1 MPLKV
6 VGIQTIDGKETV
18 IVESDLNGQKGQEW
32 GTAIVELQGADARRM
47 AVEFAIKEGGI
58 SNARCEMP
66 SGPYPIDKEGVT
78 VSNPKEQTIHRYRID
93 IPISAGLGM

>member
-6 VGIQTIDGKETV
+6 VGIQSIEGKDNV

-32 GTAIVELQGADARRM
+32 STAIVELQGADARKM
-47 AVEFAIKEGGI
+47 AVEHAVKVGGV

-66 SGPYPIDKEGVT
+66 SGPYAIDKEGET
-78 VSNPKEQTIHRYRID
+78 VVNPKEQTIHRYRID
-93 IPISAGLGM
+93 IPISAGLGL